1 MITVDNNIKKVP
13 HTNDKR
19 DKPST
24 DNEET
29 KKRADVKRMP
39 VIPPPYP
46 LLPKSKLPSEPVRTG
61 SSIPFLK
68 LTYVK
73 GGSNLLFEKQ

>member
-1 MITVDNNIKKVP
+1 MP
-13 HTNDKR
+13 HTYDKQDNPSCND
-19 DKPST
+19 
-24 DNEET
+24 EET
-29 KKRADVKRMP
+29 KTKADFKRMP

-46 LLPKSKLPSEPVRTG
+46 LLPKSQLPSEPVRTG